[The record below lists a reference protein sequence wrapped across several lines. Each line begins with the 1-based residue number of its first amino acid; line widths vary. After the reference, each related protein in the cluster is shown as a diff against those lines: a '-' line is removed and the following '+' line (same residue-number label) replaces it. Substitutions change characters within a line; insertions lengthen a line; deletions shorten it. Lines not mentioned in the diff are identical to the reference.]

1 MPGDDPADVAQIEEV
16 GNSPSLGS
24 DLVRGVASA
33 YGGEDQLELITD
45 TVGHRRT
52 NLPATGE
59 AGIRPHIYVTRLDEV
74 LRAAAEHGAPIVTLP
89 YLEGSLTI
97 AVLRDPAGNVIGIWQ
112 EGTH

>member
-1 MPGDDPADVAQIEEV
+1 MPGDDPADVEQIEEV
-16 GNSPSLGS
+16 GNSPSLGP

-59 AGIRPHIYVTRLDEV
+59 AGIRPHIYVT
-74 LRAAAEHGAPIVTLP
+74 LP
-89 YLEGSLTI
+89 YLEGSLAI

>member
-1 MPGDDPADVAQIEEV
+1 M
-16 GNSPSLGS
+16 
-24 DLVRGVASA
+24 
-33 YGGEDQLELITD
+33 
-45 TVGHRRT
+45 
-52 NLPATGE
+52 
-59 AGIRPHIYVTRLDEV
+59 